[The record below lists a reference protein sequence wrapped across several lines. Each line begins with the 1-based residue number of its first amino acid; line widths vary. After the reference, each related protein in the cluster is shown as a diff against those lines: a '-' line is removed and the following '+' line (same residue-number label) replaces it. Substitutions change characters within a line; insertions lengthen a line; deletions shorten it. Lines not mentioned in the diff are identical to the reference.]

1 VRAALESGDLPP
13 RRYESWQKLQR
24 EIAYE
29 TRRKDVR
36 LQAEQRAMWKRIHKE
51 VRGHNRP

>member
-1 VRAALESGDLPP
+1 M
-13 RRYESWQKLQR
+13 
-24 EIAYE
+24 
-29 TRRKDVR
+29 RRKDAR